1 MRLSMTKRNGK
12 GRNLMIRSSTPLA
25 INKLKKWWD
34 SEEKILKCDLPF
46 QRHSGAWNPIT
57 KSSLIRSLLAD
68 SYVPPVVFLKDR
80 TGTDEKGKDTYTYN
94 ILDGQQRLTNIFS
107 FLNDEWALH
116 AETLEIEYDNFT
128 YEIAGRKFSE
138 LEEELR
144 NHILQFKLTVQFLEN
159 YTMQE
164 AEELF
169 FNINSGVALSAV
181 QKSKAKMGTD
191 MIKYLSELLRGTF
204 FSQAVHVTEA
214 QSKREED
221 LLMLIQS
228 VILLDNRFDGI
239 EYKSIAAA
247 FCQKY
252 AADLRN
258 NYGDEHRKIL
268 SDTIAYLDNA
278 FSSKN
283 KFLRKNN
290 VPIVVVIGRVA
301 LEQKL
306 KEEDFKL
313 FINEFS
319 NQVYPSYDNA
329 SGSGNI
335 KAKQV
340 QMRLRVMF
348 LAFCK
353 HFSLDAD
360 KIGRPFANGID
371 LYEGITEEDGLL
383 PESLTVEET
392 AKEQVSDGGTS
403 EEEEENAE
411 VSEEPVSLDGVP
423 EDGAKIAVDEGKVN
437 G

>member
-1 MRLSMTKRNGK
+1 MTRN
-12 GRNLMIRSSTPLA
+12 STPLA

-68 SYVPPVVFLKDR
+68 SYVPPVVFLKDK
-80 TGTDEKGKDTYTYN
+80 TGTDDKGKDTHTYN

-116 AETLEIEYDNFT
+116 AETPAIEYDGFP
-128 YEIAGRKFSE
+128 YDIAGKKFSE

-144 NHILQFKLTVQFLEN
+144 SLILQFKLSVQFLEN

-169 FNINSGVALSAV
+169 YNINSGVALSAV

-191 MIKYLSELLRGTF
+191 MIKYLSDLLRGTF
-204 FSQAVHVTEA
+204 FAQAVHVTEA

-221 LLMLIQS
+221 LLMLKYAYLLIQS

-252 AADLRN
+252 AADLRD
-258 NYGDEHRKIL
+258 NYGDEHRNIL
-268 SDTIAYLDNA
+268 SDTIGYLDKA

-290 VPIVVVIGRVA
+290 VPIVVVIARVA
-301 LEQKL
+301 LEQGI
-306 KEEDFKL
+306 KEEEFKL

-335 KAKQV
+335 KAKLV

-353 HFSLDAD
+353 HFSLDAG
-360 KIGRPFANGID
+360 KIWGPFASGID
-371 LYEGITEEDGLL
+371 LYEGLLPEDGLL
-383 PESLTVEET
+383 PDTLDAEDSV
-392 AKEQVSDGGTS
+392 GGTT
-403 EEEEENAE
+403 EEEGENTE
-411 VSEEPVSLDGVP
+411 VPEEPASPDGIT
-423 EDGAKIAVDEGKVN
+423 EDGAEISTNEGEANVKN
-437 G
+437 

>member
-1 MRLSMTKRNGK
+1 MTRN
-12 GRNLMIRSSTPLA
+12 STPLA
-25 INKLKKWWD
+25 VNKLKKWWD

-46 QRHSGAWNPIT
+46 QRHSGVWNPIT

-68 SYVPPVVFLKDR
+68 NYVLPVVFLKDK
-80 TGTDEKGKDTYTYN
+80 TGTDDKGKDTYTYN

-107 FLNDEWALH
+107 FVNDEWALH
-116 AETLEIEYDNFT
+116 AETPEVKYDGFD
-128 YEIAGRKFSE
+128 YDIAGKKFSE
-138 LEEELR
+138 LEEELK
-144 NHILQFKLTVQFLEN
+144 NLILQFRLSVQFLEN

-169 FNINSGVALSAV
+169 YNINSGVALSAV

-191 MIKYLSELLRGTF
+191 MIKYLSDLLRGTF
-204 FSQAVHVTEA
+204 FAQAVHVTEA

-252 AADLRN
+252 AADLRD
-258 NYGDEHRKIL
+258 NYGDEHRNIL
-268 SDTIAYLDNA
+268 SDTIGYLDKA

-290 VPIVVVIGRVA
+290 VPIVVVIARVA
-301 LEQKL
+301 YEQGIKP
-306 KEEDFKL
+306 EEFKL

-319 NQVYPSYDNA
+319 NQVFPSYDNA

-335 KAKQV
+335 KVKLV

-353 HFSLDAD
+353 HL
-360 KIGRPFANGID
+360 K
-371 LYEGITEEDGLL
+371 
-383 PESLTVEET
+383 
-392 AKEQVSDGGTS
+392 
-403 EEEEENAE
+403 
-411 VSEEPVSLDGVP
+411 
-423 EDGAKIAVDEGKVN
+423 
-437 G
+437 